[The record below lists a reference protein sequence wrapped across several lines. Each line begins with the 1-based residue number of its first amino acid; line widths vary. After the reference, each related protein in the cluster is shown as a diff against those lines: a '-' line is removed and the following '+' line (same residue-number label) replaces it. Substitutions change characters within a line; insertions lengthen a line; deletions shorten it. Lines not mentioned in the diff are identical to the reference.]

1 MAFIEVVTGD
11 PELQPTMAP
20 LQERI
25 DRILGDL
32 RGGDAAG
39 GARRFVERRCVRARA
54 AGSSFPSRCVRRS
67 SEMP

>member
-39 GARRFVERRCVRARA
+39 GARRFVEDVAFGPGGWEQLPEPVCQAFV
-54 AGSSFPSRCVRRS
+54 G
-67 SEMP
+67 MP